1 MTTVLAIFDVEG
13 KGGLEKGPITRQ
25 TLLVPTFVPHLL
37 HGNFF
42 DGVTF
47 DSEGRGNRFF
57 QPRAVD
63 LNVALT
69 YKTELG
75 NLLNCFLL

>member
-1 MTTVLAIFDVEG
+1 MHIVNGKEMTTDLAIFDVEG

-47 DSEGRGNRFF
+47 DSEGRGNRFV
-57 QPRAVD
+57 QPI
-63 LNVALT
+63 
-69 YKTELG
+69 
-75 NLLNCFLL
+75 

>member
-1 MTTVLAIFDVEG
+1 MHIVNGKEMTTDLAIFDVEG

-37 HGNFF
+37 HGHFF

-47 DSEGRGNRFF
+47 DFEEATDLSNRFERC
-57 QPRAVD
+57 P
-63 LNVALT
+63 
-69 YKTELG
+69 
-75 NLLNCFLL
+75 NL